1 MINHISC
8 IKFCFYISD
17 STGFII
23 FNNGSDDSSD
33 FFKIICIEIRSQV
46 HILILPYCSICD
58 INKLTVTI
66 FFVIQVI
73 GEILEFKGKVVP
85 EVIKVRKYFQRKRR
99 EKQEVAQTLKDVKV
113 LLSDVNAHYSEDNI
127 AKRDKWMDWVNSRA
141 QVYDSSIDK
150 LGDTLS
156 DVVQA
161 LKDNT
166 KMTEEM
172 FVQSSRDRIIDFA
185 NKASDEKAMVSR
197 EEFNRIFKVHK
208 KYEDFLEEHGL
219 TNGEVDIAY
228 RIIKDSY
235 EGHMRNHSF
244 VEDIRGYNN

>member
-1 MINHISC
+1 MISFVEYLNIPVK
-8 IKFCFYISD
+8 IAL
-17 STGFII
+17 II
-23 FNNGSDDSSD
+23 IG
-33 FFKIICIEIRSQV
+33 
-46 HILILPYCSICD
+46 
-58 INKLTVTI
+58 I

-85 EVIKVRKYFQRKRR
+85 EIIKVRKYFQRKRR
-99 EKQEVAQTLKDVKV
+99 EKQEAAQTLKDVKV
-113 LLSDVNAHYSEDNI
+113 LLADVNAHYSEDNI
-127 AKRDKWMDWVNSRA
+127 AKRDKWMDWVNSMA
-141 QVYDSSIDK
+141 QVYDSSIGK

-156 DVVQA
+156 DVAQA

-185 NKASDEKAMVSR
+185 NKAGDEKAMVSR

-208 KYEDFLEEHGL
+208 KYEDFLEERGL

-228 RIIKDSY
+228 RIIQDSY
-235 EGHMRNHSF
+235 EGHMRNHTF
-244 VEDIRGYNN
+244 VEDIRGYNE